1 MKQAISR
8 RQFIRQGAAAGAALP
23 LGAAALAK
31 PLEELRIGFIGV
43 GGRGMGHV
51 REFLKLDRV
60 ALKAVCD
67 IVPERVERAQAAI
80 AKTGR
85 PAPEGYSRGEYD
97 YRRLCAREDLDLVV
111 IATPWEWHTPMCV
124 DAMKAGKHAAVEV
137 PAATTLDECW
147 QLVETAE
154 KTGRQC
160 IQMENC
166 NYDRIEL
173 MAHLMARRGLLGELV
188 HAECGYLHDLRESK
202 LRLRDG
208 KPGWRTAHSMR
219 RNADLYPTHGLGPV
233 AQTLNINR
241 GNLFDHM
248 VSLASKSVSLH
259 DFALRRYGPDSP
271 QAGWKFALGDVV
283 STLIRTRA
291 GETILVTHDTNTP
304 RPYSRRYLIQGTRG
318 ILQKYPTPLVYLDGR
333 SPNDEW
339 EDLVGRYAAEF
350 EHPLW
355 KALSE
360 KARGAGHGGM
370 DFIMNYRIV
379 ECLLR
384 GEPMEMDVYDAAA
397 LSAVIELSERSIAG
411 RGKTVDFPD
420 FTRGKWKD
428 RPPVGIIE
436 A

>member
-420 FTRGKWKD
+420 FTRGKWRE

>member
-355 KALSE
+355 KELSE

>member
-1 MKQAISR
+1 MTESITR
-8 RQFIRQGAAAGAALP
+8 RRFLRNGAALGVT
-23 LGAAALAK
+23 LSSARAK
-31 PLEELRIGFIGV
+31 PPAEVRIGFIGV
-43 GGRGMGHV
+43 GARGLSHV
-51 REFLKLDRV
+51 REFLKLDR
-60 ALKAVCD
+60 ATLKAVCD

-80 AKTGR
+80 VKAGR

-111 IATPWEWHTPMCV
+111 ISTPWEWHTPMCV
-124 DAMKAGKHAAVEV
+124 DAMKSGKHAAVEV
-137 PAATTLDECW
+137 PAAITLEECW

-166 NYDRIEL
+166 NYDRVEL
-173 MAHLMARRGLLGELV
+173 MAHVMVRRGLLGELV
-188 HAECGYLHDLRESK
+188 HAECGYLHDLRDSK

-208 KPGWRTAHSMR
+208 KRSWRVEHSLR

-233 AQTLNINR
+233 AQTMNINR

-259 DFALRRYGPDSP
+259 QFALERYGPESP
-271 QAGWKFALGDVV
+271 QAQWKFALGDVV

-318 ILQKYPTPLVYLDGR
+318 IIQKYPTPLVYLDGR
-333 SPNDEW
+333 SPQHEW
-339 EDLVGRYAAEF
+339 EDLLERYAPEW

-355 KALSE
+355 KRLAE
-360 KARGAGHGGM
+360 RARGAGHGGM

-379 ECLLR
+379 ESLLG
-384 GEPMEMDVYDAAA
+384 GEPLEMDVYDAAA

-420 FTRGKWKD
+420 FTRGKWKE
-428 RPPVGIIE
+428 RAPVGIV
-436 A
+436 AA

>member
-1 MKQAISR
+1 MAESITR
-8 RQFIRQGAAAGAALP
+8 RRFLRHGAAAGAALRSAA
-23 LGAAALAK
+23 GARS
-31 PLEELRIGFIGV
+31 PGEVRIGFIGV
-43 GGRGMGHV
+43 GARGLSHV
-51 REFLKLDRV
+51 REFLKLDRA

-67 IVPERVERAQAAI
+67 IVPERVERAQAAVVK
-80 AKTGR
+80 AGR

-97 YRRLCAREDLDLVV
+97 YRRLCGREDLDLVV
-111 IATPWEWHTPMCV
+111 ISTPWEWHTPMCV
-124 DAMKAGKHAAVEV
+124 DAMKSGKHAAVEV
-137 PAATTLDECW
+137 PAAITLEECW

-166 NYDRIEL
+166 NYDRVEL
-173 MAHLMARRGLLGELV
+173 MAHVMVRRGLLGELV
-188 HAECGYLHDLRESK
+188 HAECGYLHDLRDSK

-208 KPGWRTAHSMR
+208 KRSWRVEHSLR

-233 AQTLNINR
+233 AQTMNINR

-259 DFALRRYGPDSP
+259 QFALERYGPESP
-271 QAGWKFALGDVV
+271 QAQWKFALGDVV

-318 ILQKYPTPLVYLDGR
+318 IIQKYPTPLVYLDGR
-333 SPNDEW
+333 SPQHEW
-339 EDLVGRYAAEF
+339 EDLLERYASEW

-355 KALSE
+355 RTLAE
-360 KARGAGHGGM
+360 RARGAGHGGM

-379 ECLLR
+379 ESLLG
-384 GEPMEMDVYDAAA
+384 GEPLEMDVYDAAA

-420 FTRGKWKD
+420 FTRGKWRE
-428 RPPVGIIE
+428 RPPVGIV
-436 A
+436 AA